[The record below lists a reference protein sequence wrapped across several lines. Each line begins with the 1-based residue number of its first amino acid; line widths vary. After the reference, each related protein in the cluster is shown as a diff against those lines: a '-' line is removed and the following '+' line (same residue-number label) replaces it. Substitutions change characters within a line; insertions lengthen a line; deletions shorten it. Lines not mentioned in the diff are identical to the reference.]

1 MPLAAWMILAFP
13 AAFALLFHFI
23 VVDPDRFPIVLTGG
37 GFLGLV
43 FFTLFGFWNEV
54 NDALNETDDPF
65 TQRAKRFV
73 ARRKVRR
80 AGRKH
85 R

>member
-13 AAFALLFHFI
+13 AAFAALFHFV
-23 VVDPDRFPIVLTGG
+23 VVDPDRFPIVLTGA

-43 FFTLFGFWNEV
+43 IFTIIGFWNEV
-54 NDALNETDDPF
+54 NDALNESDDPM
-65 TQRAKRFV
+65 TLGVKRFV
-73 ARRKVRR
+73 AKRKARR
-80 AGRKH
+80 ARHH